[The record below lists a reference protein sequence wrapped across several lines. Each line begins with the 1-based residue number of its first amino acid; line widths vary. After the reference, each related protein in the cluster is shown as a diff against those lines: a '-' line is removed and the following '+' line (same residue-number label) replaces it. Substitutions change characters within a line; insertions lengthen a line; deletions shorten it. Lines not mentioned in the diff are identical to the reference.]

1 MKRREIGI
9 SVYPDL
15 RPLDE
20 IRDYLKLAAKYGCT
34 RVFSSMFSVEG
45 TNEEIINYFR
55 DFIKAAHEV
64 GMKVSLDVNPNFM
77 TKIGA
82 DYDDISLFHD
92 IGCDIIR
99 MDMSYGKEKDLVL
112 CNNPYGI
119 QIQLNASF
127 KAGEEAAFLKENG
140 IGPDQLMVGHNFY
153 PQRYTALKWKNF
165 LDTNK
170 ALEQYG
176 YPIEAFVSSTAPDT
190 HGVWDAK
197 DGLPTVEKLRDLPI
211 DLQARILFGTGN
223 VENLLIGN
231 AYATEEEF
239 KALKGVLDAP
249 RKMEDSPMYEFYR
262 KMGFPMKEM
271 DEEKV
276 LKVILEKDISENERW
291 MLMEF
296 YPLSDMGD
304 SSEWIWR
311 SRNGRFMNKNRPIE
325 PRKYEGE
332 YFPVGSVLIVNDNY
346 KHYAGEIQIARREVR
361 NDGQRNLLGRLAPHE
376 DEMFEMVNDGD
387 CVRFVEE

>member
-1 MKRREIGI
+1 MKRREIGV

-77 TKIGA
+77 AKIGA
-82 DYDDISLFHD
+82 DYDDISLFNE

-140 IGPDQLMVGHNFY
+140 IGPDQLMFGHNFY

-170 ALEQYG
+170 ALEKYG
-176 YPIEAFVSSTAPDT
+176 YPIEAFVSSTAPNT
-190 HGVWDAK
+190 HGVWDAR

-239 KALKGVLDAP
+239 KALKGVLDEP
-249 RKMEDSPMYEFYR
+249 RKMEDSPMYELYK

-276 LKVILEKDISENERW
+276 LKVNLEKDISENERW

-311 SRNGRFMNKNRPIE
+311 SRNGRFLNRNRPIE

-346 KHYAGEIQIARREVR
+346 KHYAGEIQIARREIR
-361 NDGQRNLLGRLAPHE
+361 NDGQRNIVARLAPHE
-376 DEMFEMVNDGD
+376 EEMLEMINDGD
-387 CVRFVEE
+387 FVRFVEA

>member
-119 QIQLNASF
+119 QIQL
-127 KAGEEAAFLKENG
+127 KAKYGS
-140 IGPDQLMVGHNFY
+140 HN
-153 PQRYTALKWKNF
+153 
-165 LDTNK
+165 LDK
-170 ALEQYG
+170 
-176 YPIEAFVSSTAPDT
+176 
-190 HGVWDAK
+190 
-197 DGLPTVEKLRDLPI
+197 
-211 DLQARILFGTGN
+211 
-223 VENLLIGN
+223 
-231 AYATEEEF
+231 
-239 KALKGVLDAP
+239 
-249 RKMEDSPMYEFYR
+249 
-262 KMGFPMKEM
+262 
-271 DEEKV
+271 
-276 LKVILEKDISENERW
+276 
-291 MLMEF
+291 
-296 YPLSDMGD
+296 
-304 SSEWIWR
+304 
-311 SRNGRFMNKNRPIE
+311 
-325 PRKYEGE
+325 
-332 YFPVGSVLIVNDNY
+332 
-346 KHYAGEIQIARREVR
+346 
-361 NDGQRNLLGRLAPHE
+361 
-376 DEMFEMVNDGD
+376 
-387 CVRFVEE
+387 

>member
-20 IRDYLKLAAKYGCT
+20 IREYLKLAAKYGCT

-55 DFIKAAHEV
+55 DFIKAAHDV

-77 TKIGA
+77 AKIGA

-140 IGPDQLMVGHNFY
+140 IGPDQLMFGHNFY

-170 ALEQYG
+170 ALEPYG

-239 KALKGVLDAP
+239 KALKGVLDEP
-249 RKMEDSPMYEFYR
+249 RKMEDSPMYELYK

-361 NDGQRNLLGRLAPHE
+361 NDGQRNIIGRLAPHE
-376 DEMFEMVNDGD
+376 EEMLEMINDGD

>member
-1 MKRREIGI
+1 M
-9 SVYPDL
+9 
-15 RPLDE
+15 
-20 IRDYLKLAAKYGCT
+20 
-34 RVFSSMFSVEG
+34 
-45 TNEEIINYFR
+45 
-55 DFIKAAHEV
+55 
-64 GMKVSLDVNPNFM
+64 
-77 TKIGA
+77 
-82 DYDDISLFHD
+82 
-92 IGCDIIR
+92 
-99 MDMSYGKEKDLVL
+99 MSYGKEKDLVL

-140 IGPDQLMVGHNFY
+140 IGPDQLMFGHNFY

-239 KALKGVLDAP
+239 KALKGVLDEP
-249 RKMEDSPMYEFYR
+249 RKMEDSPMYELYK

-271 DEEKV
+271 EEEKV

-325 PRKYEGE
+325 ARKYEGE

-346 KHYAGEIQIARREVR
+346 KHYAGEIQIARR
-361 NDGQRNLLGRLAPHE
+361 
-376 DEMFEMVNDGD
+376 
-387 CVRFVEE
+387 